1 MDSLQTRLKRY
12 AQLPHVPERLRDS
25 LEEGLQQRHI
35 AHAASVLLAHTKE
48 ESETGDWAPKQEPSQ
63 PKKYCRNDGDFFKDL
78 IRETENIIANVKD
91 RIRY

>member
-12 AQLPHVPERLRDS
+12 AHPSPVPERLRDS

-48 ESETGDWAPKQEPSQ
+48 ESETGDWAPKVEHPQ
-63 PKKYCRNDGDFFKDL
+63 PKKYSRNDSDYFKDL
-78 IRETENIIANVKD
+78 IRETENIIANVRD
-91 RIRY
+91 RLRQ